1 MNNFKSKYQILITGL
16 NLHHVLAFFERE
28 KLNVSNL
35 ERIDNKNLRC
45 KIDKPSFKL
54 FKASPLSKAFNIKIE
69 RRFGFDNL
77 FRQFLNSLG
86 LIIGCLI
93 CLFSV
98 LNLSSRVLAIH
109 IVIDNHTCSNGEEC
123 IFQGENLE
131 KLKECLKANGIY
143 KQAPI
148 SSLPSNRELERSLMQ
163 SFKQVS
169 GVNITVKGVHVYVD
183 ILEAKLQTIE
193 SDYRLTAE
201 ENGIVVS
208 IDVTSGTSNVSLGDI
223 VLKGQTLVSSSS
235 NAPVSATIV
244 LRSFYHESTIYNESQ
259 ISYNRTG
266 NTFTVNNLEIF
277 NKSTTSSKTIPFSL
291 YESETHKRFAF
302 LNLFLPVK
310 LSTTTYYELKA
321 IETIVPYASMEE
333 NIKLNLTEKT
343 RSLLPPNAE
352 ERNITFTTFQ
362 EGSRYRIDCYIETY
376 LTIKK

>member
-45 KIDKPSFKL
+45 HIDKSSFKI
-54 FKASPLSKAFNIKIE
+54 FKSSPLSKAFNIKIE
-69 RRFGFDNL
+69 RRFGLDNL

-131 KLKECLKANGIY
+131 KLKESLKANGIY

-169 GVNITVKGVHVYVD
+169 GVNVTVKGVHVYVD

-193 SDYRLTAE
+193 SNYVLTAE

-208 IDVTSGTSNVSLGDI
+208 IDVTSGTSNVALGDI

-244 LRSFYHESTIYNESQ
+244 LRSFFHEATIYDENQ
-259 ISYNRTG
+259 TTYKRTG
-266 NTFTVNNLEIF
+266 KTYTKNALELF
-277 NKSTTSSKTIPFSL
+277 SFSSSKPYNVPFSL
-291 YESETHKRFAF
+291 YESETKARYVF
-302 LNLFLPVK
+302 LNLFIPLKVV
-310 LSTTTYYELKA
+310 STTYYELSA
-321 IETIVPYASMEE
+321 VTETIPFSSVENTLKAS
-333 NIKLNLTEKT
+333 LTEKT
-343 RSLLPPNAE
+343 RLLIPQNAE
-352 ERNITFTTFQ
+352 EKNVTFASFQ
-362 EGSRYRIDCYIETY
+362 EGSRTRLDCYIETY